1 MTHKIVLYDPR
12 NCSRPPNEIKFIEW
26 NFGFRFSLA
35 QVQLL
40 PLHLN
45 NFDHTAKL
53 NVLSSSTQYRIC
65 VIGLGNRLSS
75 AMATY
80 ASNAAEGVASATIDE
95 TAIDDIRTNGNSDT
109 TNELFD
115 NDGDSGYQNVSEAVF
130 WNFRNSLMKSN
141 IETPISKCIEA
152 RTLATEPIVISDQ
165 NRLTDGF
172 IHSLLTRRLGLIV
185 GCCLGILVFIVIITI
200 LGWLKLKKRRIDN
213 AKRQEQHL
221 QQQHQLNYQH
231 RNHPDLSQTHISPP
245 PDYNTSYRHFVI
257 PCDDLNYDGGA
268 DYRIST
274 APIAAPNC
282 ISGTVIG
289 TTTLNC

>member
-1 MTHKIVLYDPR
+1 MFYII
-12 NCSRPPNEIKFIEW
+12 S
-26 NFGFRFSLA
+26 A

-53 NVLSSSTQYRIC
+53 NVLSSSTHYRIC

-75 AMATY
+75 AMAIY
-80 ASNAAEGVASATIDE
+80 ASNADEGIASARIDE
-95 TAIDDIRTNGNSDT
+95 TAIEDIRTNGNSESS
-109 TNELFD
+109 NELFD
-115 NDGDSGYQNVSEAVF
+115 YDDGVYQNVSEAVF

-141 IETPISKCIEA
+141 IETPISKCIEV

-165 NRLTDGF
+165 NRLTDRGF

-185 GCCLGILVFIVIITI
+185 GCCLGILVFIIIITV
-200 LGWLKLKKRRIDN
+200 LGWLKLKKRRIEN

-231 RNHPDLSQTHISPP
+231 RNHPDLSHQTHIQPP
-245 PDYNTSYRHFVI
+245 PDYNTSYRQFAI
-257 PCDDLNYDGGA
+257 PYDDVNYDGGA
-268 DYRIST
+268 GFRQPS
-274 APIAAPNC
+274 PPSNVHPNC

>member
-1 MTHKIVLYDPR
+1 M
-12 NCSRPPNEIKFIEW
+12 
-26 NFGFRFSLA
+26 
-35 QVQLL
+35 L
-40 PLHLN
+40 PLRLN
-45 NFDHTAKL
+45 NFDHAATL
-53 NVLSSSTQYRIC
+53 NVLSSSTRYRIC

-80 ASNAAEGVASATIDE
+80 ASNAAEGFASAAIDE
-95 TAIDDIRTNGNSDT
+95 TAIDDIRTNGNSEQS
-109 TNELFD
+109 NEPFD
-115 NDGDSGYQNVSEAVF
+115 DVAGTYQNVSDAIN

-141 IETPISKCIEA
+141 IETPISKCINA
-152 RTLATEPIVISDQ
+152 TTLATAPIIIGDQ
-165 NRLTDGF
+165 NRLTDRGF

-185 GCCLGILVFIVIITI
+185 GCCLGILVFIIIITV

-231 RNHPDLSQTHISPP
+231 RNHPDLSQTHIQPP
-245 PDYNTSYRHFVI
+245 PDYNTSYRQFAV
-257 PCDDLNYDGGA
+257 PYEDMNYDGGGGGPGYQQPPPPNA
-268 DYRIST
+268 H
-274 APIAAPNC
+274 PNC

>member
-1 MTHKIVLYDPR
+1 MFVFYILLIYYLRILLVNLSTF
-12 NCSRPPNEIKFIEW
+12 PPPQ
-26 NFGFRFSLA
+26 

-75 AMATY
+75 AMALY
-80 ASNAAEGVASATIDE
+80 APNAVEGIASATIDE
-95 TAIDDIRTNGNSDT
+95 TAIDDIRTNGISEPP
-109 TNELFD
+109 NELFD
-115 NDGDSGYQNVSEAVF
+115 ELSDSVYQNVSETVF

-165 NRLTDGF
+165 NRLTDRGF

-185 GCCLGILVFIVIITI
+185 GCCLGILVFIIII
-200 LGWLKLKKRRIDN
+200 AVLGWLKLKKRRLEN

-231 RNHPDLSQTHISPP
+231 RNHPDLSQTHIPPP
-245 PDYNTSYRHFVI
+245 PDYNTSYRQFTVPYDEHEV
-257 PCDDLNYDGGA
+257 NYEVGTVYPQPPPPNA
-268 DYRIST
+268 H
-274 APIAAPNC
+274 PNC

>member
-1 MTHKIVLYDPR
+1 M
-12 NCSRPPNEIKFIEW
+12 
-26 NFGFRFSLA
+26 
-35 QVQLL
+35 L

-75 AMATY
+75 AMALY
-80 ASNAAEGVASATIDE
+80 APNAAEGIASATVDE
-95 TAIDDIRTNGNSDT
+95 TAIDDIRTNGISEPA
-109 TNELFD
+109 NELFEELS
-115 NDGDSGYQNVSEAVF
+115 DSVYQNVSETVF

-165 NRLTDGF
+165 NRLTDRGF
-172 IHSLLTRRLGLIV
+172 IHLLLTRRLGLIV
-185 GCCLGILVFIVIITI
+185 GCCLGILVFIIII
-200 LGWLKLKKRRIDN
+200 AVLGWLKLKKRRLDN

-231 RNHPDLSQTHISPP
+231 RNHPDLSQTHIPPP
-245 PDYNTSYRHFVI
+245 PDYNTSYRQFTVPYDEHDV
-257 PCDDLNYDGGA
+257 NYEGDTA
-268 DYRIST
+268 YRQPPPPN
-274 APIAAPNC
+274 AHPNC

-289 TTTLNC
+289 TTILNC

>member
-1 MTHKIVLYDPR
+1 M
-12 NCSRPPNEIKFIEW
+12 
-26 NFGFRFSLA
+26 
-35 QVQLL
+35 L

-75 AMATY
+75 AMAIY
-80 ASNAAEGVASATIDE
+80 ASNAAQDVASAAIDE
-95 TAIDDIRTNGNSDT
+95 TAIDDIRTNGNSESADDM
-109 TNELFD
+109 FD
-115 NDGDSGYQNVSEAVF
+115 DDSGNDSVYQNVSETVF

-165 NRLTDGF
+165 NRLTDRGF

-185 GCCLGILVFIVIITI
+185 GCCLGILVFIIII
-200 LGWLKLKKRRIDN
+200 AVLGWLKLKKRRLEN
-213 AKRQEQHL
+213 AKRQEQHS

-231 RNHPDLSQTHISPP
+231 RNHPDLNQPHIPPP
-245 PDYNTSYRHFVI
+245 PDYNTSYRQFAI
-257 PCDDLNYDGGA
+257 PFDDVNYDEGA
-268 DYRIST
+268 GYRQPPPPN
-274 APIAAPNC
+274 AHPNC